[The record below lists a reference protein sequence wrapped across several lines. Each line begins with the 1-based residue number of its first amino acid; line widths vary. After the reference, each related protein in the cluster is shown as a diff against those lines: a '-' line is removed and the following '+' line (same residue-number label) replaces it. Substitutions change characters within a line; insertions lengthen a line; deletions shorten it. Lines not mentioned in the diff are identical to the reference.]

1 MAVNPASPVLFPDCF
16 PCNLGTLKFPHGKAS
31 ITWVINIPGFISETL
46 RQIHQKLH
54 AMKSATFFGCLLMA
68 SLLIALS
75 GSIPALAQKTTV
87 TGEQQTTYTYKIIT
101 LPDKTYGYDVFANG
115 KLLVHQATIPAMPGN
130 SGFATKKDATKV
142 AELVIRKLKDGIMP
156 PTITVEEL
164 RQLKVIS

>member
-1 MAVNPASPVLFPDCF
+1 
-16 PCNLGTLKFPHGKAS
+16 
-31 ITWVINIPGFISETL
+31 
-46 RQIHQKLH
+46 
-54 AMKSATFFGCLLMA
+54 MKSATFFGCLLMA

-115 KLLVHQATIPAMPGN
+115 KLLVHQANIPAMPGN